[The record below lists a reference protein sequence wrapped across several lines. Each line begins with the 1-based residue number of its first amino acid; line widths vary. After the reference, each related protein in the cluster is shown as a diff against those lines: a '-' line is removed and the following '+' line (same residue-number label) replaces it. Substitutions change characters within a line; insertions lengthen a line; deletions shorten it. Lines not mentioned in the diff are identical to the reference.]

1 MYIGKNELTY
11 IYYYTG
17 KNVKGKERS
26 KEGEKEK
33 KREEERKKKEKEER
47 REGGRKIGKWY
58 SYISVRKEKYW
69 VKVNKY
75 LIFWKI

>member
-47 REGGRKIGKWY
+47 REGGRKIGK
-58 SYISVRKEKYW
+58 
-69 VKVNKY
+69 
-75 LIFWKI
+75 